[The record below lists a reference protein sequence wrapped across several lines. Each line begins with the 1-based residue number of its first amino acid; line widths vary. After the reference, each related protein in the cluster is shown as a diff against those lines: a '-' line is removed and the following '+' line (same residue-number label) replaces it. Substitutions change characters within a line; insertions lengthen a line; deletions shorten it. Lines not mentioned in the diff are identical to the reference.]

1 MFVDTLLALLTL
13 PQLKETIWDS
23 VEEPSID
30 SLLPTIIEGFKDI
43 DKKRGV
49 AALKNKNTT
58 KAADEKGRLLPSP
71 PLPPSL
77 PFLLPSSDTSQ

>member
-1 MFVDTLLALLTL
+1 MFVDTHLALLTL

-58 KAADEKGRLLPSP
+58 KAADEKGRLIFRFRPPLLPSP
-71 PLPPSL
+71 FSFPP
-77 PFLLPSSDTSQ
+77 